1 MKTIWADV
9 WGLVSTDRGS
19 IGDSICFEKYAILR
33 EFSRQITRCDNSC
46 SGFLYHAY
54 SHLESE
60 YVKYPFE
67 TVHIIQDQKVLQR
80 TAWILCS
87 PPFLTEYTNKLKLAL
102 SHFLSRPT
110 DMRVRSRKT
119 KLFRLAIWQRQD
131 SKRNLL
137 LMGSSSESTM
147 NPISSEPSLKW
158 QPAVDLRLQV
168 FPLHRL
174 HQPRGQYFRSGRF
187 IFTSFVKTTA
197 IIFIS
202 VFSTWKPN
210 MKCDESNIFW
220 QIQKEW
226 GASLYH

>member
-1 MKTIWADV
+1 MPIFRVKSVKNYTGQKNLPWRRQPRQPRQRQLSGMWLAM
-9 WGLVSTDRGS
+9 SH
-19 IGDSICFEKYAILR
+19 IL
-33 EFSRQITRCDNSC
+33 N
-46 SGFLYHAY
+46 
-54 SHLESE
+54 
-60 YVKYPFE
+60 
-67 TVHIIQDQKVLQR
+67 
-80 TAWILCS
+80 
-87 PPFLTEYTNKLKLAL
+87 
-102 SHFLSRPT
+102 RPT
-110 DMRVRSRKT
+110 DMMVSSRK

-174 HQPRGQYFRSGRF
+174 HQPWGQYFRSGRF

-197 IIFIS
+197 IIFMD
-202 VFSTWKPN
+202 VFSTWKPWID
-210 MKCDESNIFW
+210 MKWDESNIFW
-220 QIQKEW
+220 RIQKEW